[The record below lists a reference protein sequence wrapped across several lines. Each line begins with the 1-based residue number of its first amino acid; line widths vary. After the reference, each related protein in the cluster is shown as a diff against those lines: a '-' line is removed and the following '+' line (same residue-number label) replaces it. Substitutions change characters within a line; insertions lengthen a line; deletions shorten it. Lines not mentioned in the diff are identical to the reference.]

1 MKLLALLSF
10 LSAIASALD
19 VQGTFAPSPLL
30 PNPSTLPPSTSLTLT
45 TTGTAKRT
53 LIRRDNTF
61 SFHDVPEGSYLL
73 DVQCQTHQ
81 FAPLRVD
88 VNGQGEVVVHQ
99 TFRGN
104 EWRNKGEK
112 KSYPI
117 EIQPVRPIDYY
128 IVREGFNPTKLLGSP
143 MVLIALFS
151 LVMIVMLPK
160 LMDQRSQVDP
170 EFKAELEA
178 QQRKGGANPVA
189 NFDVASFLAGTSSSP
204 SAGGTSS
211 GGKGKKN

>member
-1 MKLLALLSF
+1 MRLLVLLPF
-10 LSAIASALD
+10 LPAIVSALD

-45 TTGTAKRT
+45 TAGTAKRT

-61 SFHDVPEGSYLL
+61 SFSDVPEGSYLL
-73 DVQCQTHQ
+73 DVQCQTYQ

-117 EIQPVRPIDYY
+117 VRRPLVI
-128 IVREGFNPTKLLGSP
+128 
-143 MVLIALFS
+143 S
-151 LVMIVMLPK
+151 LVPNL
-160 LMDQRSQVDP
+160 L
-170 EFKAELEA
+170 F
-178 QQRKGGANPVA
+178 
-189 NFDVASFLAGTSSSP
+189 
-204 SAGGTSS
+204 
-211 GGKGKKN
+211 

>member
-1 MKLLALLSF
+1 MKLLVLLPF
-10 LSAIASALD
+10 LSVIVSALD
-19 VQGTFAPSPLL
+19 IQGTFAPSPLL
-30 PNPSTLPPSTSLTLT
+30 PNPSNLPSSTSLTLT
-45 TTGTAKRT
+45 TTGTTKRT

-61 SFHDVPEGSYLL
+61 SFRDVPEGSYLL
-73 DVQCQTHQ
+73 DVQCQTYQ

-88 VNGQGEVVVHQ
+88 VNGQGEVEVHQ

-112 KSYPI
+112 KGYPI

-143 MVLIALFS
+143 MILIALFS

-160 LMDQRSQVDP
+160 LMDQMDP

-178 QQRKGGANPVA
+178 QQRKGGANTVS
-189 NFDVASFLAGTSSSP
+189 NFDVAGFLAGTSPAS
-204 SAGGTSS
+204 GGAAP

>member
-1 MKLLALLSF
+1 MRLLVLLPF
-10 LSAIASALD
+10 LPAIVSALD

-30 PNPSTLPPSTSLTLT
+30 PDPSTLPPSTSLTLT
-45 TTGTAKRT
+45 AAGTAKRT

-61 SFHDVPEGSYLL
+61 SFSDVPEGSYLL
-73 DVQCQTHQ
+73 DVQCQTYQ

-117 EIQPVRPIDYY
+117 VRPPLVI
-128 IVREGFNPTKLLGSP
+128 
-143 MVLIALFS
+143 S
-151 LVMIVMLPK
+151 LVPNL
-160 LMDQRSQVDP
+160 Q
-170 EFKAELEA
+170 F
-178 QQRKGGANPVA
+178 
-189 NFDVASFLAGTSSSP
+189 
-204 SAGGTSS
+204 
-211 GGKGKKN
+211 

>member
-1 MKLLALLSF
+1 M
-10 LSAIASALD
+10 ASALD
-19 VQGTFAPSPLL
+19 VQGTFAPSPFL

-104 EWRNKGEK
+104 EWRNKGEM

-128 IVREGFNPTKLLGSP
+128 IVREGFDPTKLLGSP

-160 LMDQRSQVDP
+160 LMDQMDP

-189 NFDVASFLAGTSSSP
+189 NFDVASFLAGTSSP
-204 SAGGTSS
+204 AGGAAA

>member
-1 MKLLALLSF
+1 MKFLALLPF
-10 LSAIASALD
+10 LSAIVSALD

-45 TTGTAKRT
+45 TTGTTKRT

-61 SFHDVPEGSYLL
+61 SFRDVPEGSYLL

-104 EWRNKGEK
+104 EWRNKGER

-128 IVREGFNPTKLLGSP
+128 VVRESFNPTKLLGSP
-143 MVLIALFS
+143 MVLIALFT

-160 LMDQRSQVDP
+160 LMDQMDP

-178 QQRKGGANPVA
+178 QQRKGGVNPAV
-189 NFDVASFLAGTSSSP
+189 NFDVASFLAGTSSP
-204 SAGGTSS
+204 ATGVAAS